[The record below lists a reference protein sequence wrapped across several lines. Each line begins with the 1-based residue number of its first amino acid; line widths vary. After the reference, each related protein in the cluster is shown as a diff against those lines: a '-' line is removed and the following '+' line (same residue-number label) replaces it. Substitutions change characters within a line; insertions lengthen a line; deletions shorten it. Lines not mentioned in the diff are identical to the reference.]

1 MARSHLTLAAL
12 ATAAVS
18 GLDVVSTSSHGSGEG
33 DFDSALLTARDG
45 SHWIIRVPRS
55 QAAESTQSADAV
67 GLRALSTGVRSRL
80 PFQVPAI
87 AGQAA
92 IGPTRAMV
100 SEYLYGSIVR
110 LADID
115 AELAGSIGH
124 AIAAIHS
131 LPTSFVADAGLP
143 QQTAHEVLRTCVG
156 VMDRASETGLVP
168 SALLGRWE
176 RATEEPVLWQ
186 FAPTVINDAL
196 SPDSFLSAGGSVT
209 AVLGWQGLKVGD
221 PASDLAWL
229 LGAGAEDVTA
239 AAFASYARERGG
251 NDRHLRARAV
261 LQAELEVAKWL
272 LHGTASRSTEIV
284 DDAVEMLHAIVDS
297 TAGDLDD
304 PVTGATTAAARATAS
319 ASAAGEASAR
329 TATPSPASAASPASP
344 VRPASTSPSSP
355 ASATE
360 AESGLAAAVAAS
372 AAAADAVRPGAA
384 RDSARTASA

>member
-18 GLDVVSTSSHGSGEG
+18 GLDVVSASAHGTGEG
-33 DFDSALLTARDG
+33 DYDAALLTARDG
-45 SHWIIRVPRS
+45 GQWIIRAPRS
-55 QAAESTQSADAV
+55 QAAESAQSADAV

-80 PFQVPAI
+80 PFTVPTI
-87 AGQAA
+87 AGQAS
-92 IGPTRAMV
+92 IGPTRAIV
-100 SEYLYGSIVR
+100 SDYLYGSVVR
-110 LADID
+110 LARID

-143 QQTAHEVLRTCVG
+143 QLTAHEVLRTCVG

-272 LHGTASRSTEIV
+272 LHGTATRSTEIV

-297 TAGDLDD
+297 TADDLDD
-304 PVTGATTAAARATAS
+304 PVTGATTAAARAS
-319 ASAAGEASAR
+319 ASAVAAGEPAR
-329 TATPSPASAASPASP
+329 SATPSPASAAAPTGGARPSSASPASP
-344 VRPASTSPSSP
+344 D
-355 ASATE
+355 E

-372 AAAADAVRPGAA
+372 AAAADAVRPAA
-384 RDSARTASA
+384 DRDSARTASASA